1 MIKPGYA
8 SDIGG
13 AFSESSE
20 RIKNITNV
28 RDEIVEKYFQTNQ
41 ILYLLS
47 SRRDIHEKKGKE
59 FLIIMKLL
67 GGKIRLFNLISMNS
81 LCSSGPIDV
90 LKSKSTTI
98 YCR

>member
-20 RIKNITNV
+20 RIKNITKV
-28 RDEIVEKYFQTNQ
+28 HDEIVEKYFQTNR

-90 LKSKSTTI
+90 PKSKSTTAC
-98 YCR
+98 CR

>member
-1 MIKPGYA
+1 ML
-8 SDIGG
+8 
-13 AFSESSE
+13 FRSS
-20 RIKNITNV
+20 ITNV
-28 RDEIVEKYFQTNQ
+28 HDEIVEKYFQTNQ